1 MSEINEHCQCDNCSG
16 WDCGQDDPDRYLEQ
30 KIQDEE
36 KHDENVRKAE
46 RERINNELDYIEH
59 VSNIHEYDVTVYLKD
74 VRKIVRGE

>member
-1 MSEINEHCQCDNCSG
+1 MTDYIISEEQLVELDACQHMTEMALVRFLNHIRSCKLS
-16 WDCGQDDPDRYLEQ
+16 
-30 KIQDEE
+30 DEL
-36 KHDENVRKAE
+36 KAE